1 MFGAALTSFA
11 ALLSALQSGHSVRY
25 AALYSN
31 CSLDG
36 GPGVKASGGA
46 AIGAFTISPSGQQLQ
61 FQAHELINN
70 YQSASGDFVFDVV
83 TTTVFAN
90 GTAIIVASDVPA
102 PDPNSGPPIYRES
115 FTCQLGPGIAFFGA
129 PHRPRALS
137 SFDDVLKASQHGR
150 TLRAV
155 WHDRGRGDT
164 IEGIELQTFES
175 FFDPNP
181 RRFGGTFLASGSA
194 SLLQRPSD
202 AQWVVRQTE
211 FKVLPQMNL
220 TLSFADL
227 EPATL
232 TRVAGSPAPFA
243 CSPSDWTLFES
254 TP

>member
-1 MFGAALTSFA
+1 MVVGALTSFA
-11 ALLSALQSGHSVRY
+11 ALLMALQSGHSVRY
-25 AALYSN
+25 ATLYSN

-46 AIGAFTISPSGQQLQ
+46 AIGAFTIAGEQLR
-61 FQAHELINN
+61 FQAHELISN
-70 YQSASGDFVFDVV
+70 YQSTSGDFVFDVV
-83 TTTVFAN
+83 TTTLFSN
-90 GTAIIVASDVPA
+90 GTSVIVASDVPA
-102 PDPNSGPPIYRES
+102 PDPNSGPPVYSET
-115 FTCQLGPGIAFFGA
+115 FTCQLGSGITFFA
-129 PHRPRALS
+129 SPHRPRALS

-155 WHDRGRGDT
+155 WRDRGRGS

-175 FFDPNP
+175 FFDPDP
-181 RRFGGTFLASGSA
+181 RRFGGTFLASGSS

-220 TLSFADL
+220 TLTFSDL

-243 CSPSDWTLFES
+243 CSPTDWTLFES